1 MDEERL
7 EAATKNSASEKGEQK
22 DEGDSS
28 EHVARRSSVR

>member
-7 EAATKNSASEKGEQK
+7 EAAERNSAGEKGEQK
-22 DEGDSS
+22 DEWNST